1 MTTGNFLMIKDSE
14 EEIIT
19 YLQST
24 RAYIDNSG
32 GLQASPIVEVVDR
45 VLTNITGD

>member
-1 MTTGNFLMIKDSE
+1 MFNDSLE
-14 EEIIT
+14 EVT
-19 YLQST
+19 SFLQST